1 MYVIVNAERRCGDNI
16 TTQSHMTDFNFEIL
30 LVVILSYLMGSIP
43 TAYLVGR
50 LHNIDIFAVGSGN
63 MGATNVSRAIGF
75 KWGVLVLAIDALK
88 GVLAIVLS
96 KVIAP
101 DLGMLTTT
109 LSAVVV
115 IIGHNWSLFASLLTG
130 TLRGGKG
137 AATAFG
143 TLLMIAPS
151 YVIIGIMFVGGFI
164 LARTRYVSL
173 AVLTMVAL
181 AVIWLTIL
189 ALQHTLDTMVIF
201 YCWALSV
208 LIIVRFRENIQRL
221 AEGKERRFG
230 DRV

>member
-1 MYVIVNAERRCGDNI
+1 MAILIATYQVMLDI
-16 TTQSHMTDFNFEIL
+16 NFEIL
-30 LVVILSYLMGSIP
+30 LVVIASYLIGSIP
-43 TAYLVGR
+43 TAYLVGK
-50 LHNIDIFAVGSGN
+50 LNNIDIFAVGSGN
-63 MGATNVSRAIGF
+63 MGATNVSRALGI
-75 KWGVLVLAIDALK
+75 KWGILVLAVDALK
-88 GVLAIVLS
+88 GVLAIVIS
-96 KVIAP
+96 KILAP
-101 DLGMLTTT
+101 DLGMIAITV
-109 LSAVVV
+109 SAIVV
-115 IIGHNWSLFASLLTG
+115 IIGHNWSLFATLLTG

-143 TLLMIAPS
+143 TLLMIAPY
-151 YVIIGIMFVGGFI
+151 YVIIGIMFIGGFI

-173 AVLTMVAL
+173 AVLTMVAI

-189 ALQHTLDTMVIF
+189 ALQHTLDSMVIF

>member
-1 MYVIVNAERRCGDNI
+1 VAILIATYQVMLDI
-16 TTQSHMTDFNFEIL
+16 NFEIL
-30 LVVILSYLMGSIP
+30 LVVIASYLIGSIP
-43 TAYLVGR
+43 TAYLVGK
-50 LHNIDIFAVGSGN
+50 LNNIDIFAVGSGN
-63 MGATNVSRAIGF
+63 MGATNVSRALGI
-75 KWGVLVLAIDALK
+75 KWGILVLAVDALK
-88 GVLAIVLS
+88 GVLAIVIS
-96 KVIAP
+96 KILAP
-101 DLGMLTTT
+101 DLGMIAITV
-109 LSAVVV
+109 SAIVV
-115 IIGHNWSLFASLLTG
+115 IIGHNWSLFATLLTG

-143 TLLMIAPS
+143 TLLMIAPY
-151 YVIIGIMFVGGFI
+151 YVIIGIMFIGGFI

-173 AVLTMVAL
+173 AVLTMVAI

-189 ALQHTLDTMVIF
+189 ALQHTLDSMVIF

>member
-1 MYVIVNAERRCGDNI
+1 MLDI
-16 TTQSHMTDFNFEIL
+16 NFEIL
-30 LVVILSYLMGSIP
+30 LVVIASYLIGSIP
-43 TAYLVGR
+43 TAYLVGK
-50 LHNIDIFAVGSGN
+50 LNNIDIFAVGSGN
-63 MGATNVSRAIGF
+63 MGATNVSRALGI
-75 KWGVLVLAIDALK
+75 KWGILVLAVDALK
-88 GVLAIVLS
+88 GVLAIVIS
-96 KVIAP
+96 KILAP
-101 DLGMLTTT
+101 DLGMIAITV
-109 LSAVVV
+109 SAIVV
-115 IIGHNWSLFASLLTG
+115 IIGHNWSLFATLLTG

-143 TLLMIAPS
+143 TLLMIAPY
-151 YVIIGIMFVGGFI
+151 YVIIGIMFIGGFI

-173 AVLTMVAL
+173 AVLTMVAI

-189 ALQHTLDTMVIF
+189 ALQHTLDSMVIF

>member
-1 MYVIVNAERRCGDNI
+1 MWQVATHKRMIDIN
-16 TTQSHMTDFNFEIL
+16 SEIL

-43 TAYLVGR
+43 TAYLIGK
-50 LHNIDIFAVGSGN
+50 LHKIDIFAVGSGN
-63 MGATNVSRAIGF
+63 MGATNVTRSLGLR
-75 KWGVLVLAIDALK
+75 WGLLVLFIDVVK
-88 GVLAIVLS
+88 GALAIILS
-96 KVIAP
+96 QILAP
-101 DLGMLTTT
+101 DLGMIATTV
-109 LSAVVV
+109 SAIVV

-151 YVIIGIMFVGGFI
+151 YVIIGTMFVGGFV

-181 AVIWLTIL
+181 AMIWLTVL
-189 ALQHTLDTMVIF
+189 ALQHTLDSMVIF
-201 YCWALSV
+201 YCWALSI

>member
-1 MYVIVNAERRCGDNI
+1 MYVIVNAERRRGATL
-16 TTQSHMTDFNFEIL
+16 TTQRRMTDFNFEIL

-96 KVIAP
+96 KIIAP
-101 DLGMLTTT
+101 DLGMLATT

-115 IIGHNWSLFASLLTG
+115 IIGHNWSLFATLLTG

-151 YVIIGIMFVGGFI
+151 YVIIAIMFAGGFI

-173 AVLTMVAL
+173 AVLSMVAL

>member
-1 MYVIVNAERRCGDNI
+1 
-16 TTQSHMTDFNFEIL
+16 MTDFNFEIL

-101 DLGMLTTT
+101 DLGMLATT

-115 IIGHNWSLFASLLTG
+115 IIGHNWSLFATLLTG

>member
-1 MYVIVNAERRCGDNI
+1 
-16 TTQSHMTDFNFEIL
+16 MTDFNFEIF
-30 LVVILSYLMGSIP
+30 LVVIFSYLMGSIP
-43 TAYLVGR
+43 TAYLVGK

-63 MGATNVSRAIGF
+63 MGATNVSRTLGV
-75 KWGVLVLAIDALK
+75 KWGIFVLAVDALK
-88 GVLAIVLS
+88 GVLAIGVS
-96 KVIAP
+96 RVIAP
-101 DLGMLTTT
+101 DLGMITTT
-109 LSAVVV
+109 LSAVMV

-143 TLLMIAPS
+143 TLLMIAPY
-151 YVIIGIMFVGGFI
+151 YVIIGTMFMGGFI

-173 AVLTMVAL
+173 AVLTMVAM
-181 AVIWLTIL
+181 AVIWLTVL
-189 ALQHTLDTMVIF
+189 ALQHTLDSMVIF

-230 DRV
+230 DRVQN

>member
-1 MYVIVNAERRCGDNI
+1 MWRFATHKR
-16 TTQSHMTDFNFEIL
+16 MTDFNFEIL

-43 TAYLVGR
+43 TAYLIGK
-50 LHNIDIFAVGSGN
+50 LHKIDIFAVGSGN
-63 MGATNVSRAIGF
+63 MGATNVTRSLGL
-75 KWGVLVLAIDALK
+75 KWGLLVLFIDVVKGASAIL
-88 GVLAIVLS
+88 LS
-96 KVIAP
+96 KFLAP
-101 DLGMLTTT
+101 DLGMIATTV
-109 LSAVVV
+109 SAIVV
-115 IIGHNWSLFASLLTG
+115 IIGHNWSLFATLLTG

-143 TLLMIAPS
+143 TLLMIAPY
-151 YVIIGIMFVGGFI
+151 YVIIGTMFVGGFV

-181 AVIWLTIL
+181 AMIWLTIL
-189 ALQHTLDTMVIF
+189 ALQHTLDSMVIF
-201 YCWALSV
+201 YCWALSI